1 MNRGLY
7 TAMTSMVNNQKRM
20 DVLSN
25 NLANVNT
32 TGYKKDYSISES
44 FPEKLFAKRNRVN
57 EPNRV
62 APLDNVTMQRDGDVY
77 RARVKEGFF
86 RVETPTGISHVKEI
100 SFVEDEGYLK
110 TSYKRFND
118 QRTTLG
124 ENYILDRTGNRIA
137 AGNMNENI
145 MENLVYNPKGYVIG
159 TMSGGVKFKRSF
171 ADFTQGGI
179 VDTGNKLDVAL
190 LGPGFFKLQGQEGVL
205 YTRDGNFSLNGQNQL
220 VDMDGKAVLSN
231 NNTPITLPNG
241 DINISENGVISVDGQ
256 MIATLGI
263 ENITNTEALKKVG
276 DNNYQGIVQNNE
288 PIPLQI
294 EAFQGRTMQGHVE
307 SSNMNPIDGMVEM
320 IKLLREFEASQK
332 VIRMED
338 EMLEKAA
345 TEIAKL

>member
-57 EPNRV
+57 EPIRV
-62 APLDNVTMQRDGDVY
+62 PQDNITFQREGDVY
-77 RARVKEGFF
+77 KAKIKEGFF
-86 RVETPTGISHVKEI
+86 RVETPTGISHLKEI
-100 SFVEDEGYLK
+100 SFMEDEGYLK
-110 TSYKRFND
+110 TSYKRLDD

-124 ENYILDRTGNRIA
+124 ENYILDRAGNRVT
-137 AGNMNENI
+137 AGNIDENTI
-145 MENLVYNPKGYVIG
+145 QNLVYNQRGYIIG
-159 TMSGGVKFKRSF
+159 TMSGGVKFKRAFS
-171 ADFTQGGI
+171 DFTQGGI

-190 LGPGFFKLQGQEGVL
+190 LGPGFFKLQVQEGVL

-220 VDMDGKAVLSN
+220 VDMDGKFVLSN
-231 NNTPITLPNG
+231 NNTPITIPNG

-256 MIATLGI
+256 MLASLGI
-263 ENITNTEALKKVG
+263 DNITNTEALKKVG
-276 DNNYQGIVQNNE
+276 DNNYQAIVGPDGQ

-294 EAFQGRTMQGHVE
+294 QGFEGRTMQGHVE

-320 IKLLREFEASQK
+320 ITLLREFEASQK